1 MMKWRSGN
9 ELREMFLKYFEE
21 KGSRRYPSFSLLPE
35 DPTILFTIAGMV
47 PFKPYFLGIRNP
59 EVLRATT
66 SQKCVRTNDIDNVGR
81 TARHH
86 TFFEMLGNFSFG
98 DYFKREA
105 IPWAWTFLTEH
116 IGLDPDRLY
125 ATIYLDDD
133 EAFNIWHRDVGLSE
147 NRIVRLGEDD
157 NFWSVGPVGPCGPC
171 SELLYDQGE
180 SFSCG
185 SPDCAV
191 GCDCDRYLEIWN
203 LVFMQFNRN
212 EAGELTPLPKQNID
226 TGMGLERLASV
237 VQEVPTDF
245 ETDLFR
251 PLIDDF
257 CSLAG
262 ISYGAGKQE
271 TMAARVVSDHL
282 RAVSFI
288 IADGILPSNEGR
300 GYVLR
305 RLLRRAA
312 RYGRLVGI
320 ERPFLAELLPSV
332 LSLMGGVYEE
342 LGANRSTIEQILQM
356 EEQRFTRT
364 LDQGSLILDE
374 EIRKMPRGKKA
385 LLSGEVAFELYD
397 TYGFPLEL
405 TEEICQ
411 EASISLDREGFTRAM
426 NAQRERARGA
436 SKQSSSVMRGDVFTE
451 LLNTLGDTPFEGY
464 LSVACPCTVAG
475 LFREGEPVEELQEG
489 ESGEVILDRTPFYAE
504 KGGQVGDTGVLEN
517 LSGRFTVEDT
527 RHPAGNLIMHQG
539 AMLSGVLRVGDQIE
553 ARVNLERRKAIS
565 RNHTATHLL
574 HEGLIRRLGE
584 HVRQAGSLVAPD
596 LLRFDFTH
604 FEALKKEDLQ
614 NVEDFVNR
622 AILQNLSLESSV
634 TTLEEAKSRGAKA
647 LFGEKYGHEVRMV
660 TIPETSVELCGG
672 VHVAATGELGSFKI
686 LREESVGSGTRRI
699 TAITG
704 VEALRHHQELQEITE
719 VLRHNLGCDIS
730 SLQARLE
737 ELQQELREAEGLLK
751 KERLQGSLDRLDTLL
766 QGAVEIEG
774 ISLVRGI
781 FPEGNTEMLLQVA
794 DAVRQCL
801 NPVMVILAG
810 VFEDRVQF
818 VAVGDDE
825 AVSRGAHAGKI
836 IKEAAK
842 ITGGGGGGK
851 AAMAQ
856 AGGKNPAK
864 TEEALQA
871 VPELLRGLLSRG

>member
-1 MMKWRSGN
+1 MKWRSGN

-47 PFKPYFLGIRNP
+47 PFKPYFLGIRKP

-116 IGLDPDRLY
+116 VGLDSNRLY

-133 EAFNIWHRDVGLSE
+133 EAHSFWHRDVGLAE
-147 NRIVRLGEDD
+147 NHIVRLGDAD
-157 NFWSVGPVGPCGPC
+157 NFWSVGPTGPCGPC
-171 SELLYDQGE
+171 SELIYDQGE

-212 EAGELTPLPKQNID
+212 EAGELSPLPKQNID

-237 VQEVPTDF
+237 VQEVETDF

-251 PLIDDF
+251 PLIDSF

-262 ISYGAGKQE
+262 ISYGTGKRE

-282 RAVSFI
+282 RAVSFM

-320 ERPFLAELLPSV
+320 ERPFLVELLPSL
-332 LSLMGGVYEE
+332 LSLMGNTYEE
-342 LGANRSTIEQILQM
+342 LGANRSTIEQILQL

-364 LDQGSLILDE
+364 LDQGCLLLDE
-374 EIRKMPRGKKA
+374 EIKKIGA
-385 LLSGEVAFELYD
+385 KECPCLSGEVAFELYD

-411 EASISLDREGFTRAM
+411 EESIALDRDGFTQAM

-436 SKQSSSVMRGDVFTE
+436 SKQASSVMRGDAFTD
-451 LLNTLGDTPFEGY
+451 LLNRMGDTPFEGY
-464 LSVACPCTVAG
+464 LSVACSCTVAG
-475 LFREGEPVEELQEG
+475 LFRAGEPVEELQEG
-489 ESGEVILDRTPFYAE
+489 ESGEIVLDRTPFYAE
-504 KGGQVGDTGVLEN
+504 KGGQVGDTGILEN
-517 LSGRFTVEDT
+517 LSGRFAVEDT
-527 RHPAGNLIMHQG
+527 RHPAGNLITHQG
-539 AMLSGVLRVGDQIE
+539 RVLSGALRQGDVLE

-584 HVRQAGSLVAPD
+584 HVRQAGSLVAPE

-604 FEALKKEDLQ
+604 FEALKKEDLRE
-614 NVEDFVNR
+614 VEDFVNR
-622 AILQNLSLESSV
+622 AILQNHSLESSIA
-634 TTLEEAKSRGAKA
+634 TLEEAKSRGAKA
-647 LFGEKYGHEVRMV
+647 LFGEKYGNEVRV
-660 TIPETSVELCGG
+660 VAIPETSVELCGG
-672 VHVAATGELGSFKI
+672 IHVAATGEIGSFKI
-686 LREESVGSGTRRI
+686 LKEESVGSGTRRI

-704 VEALRHHQELQEITE
+704 MEALKHHRELQDVTEALRHS
-719 VLRHNLGCDIS
+719 LGCDVAC
-730 SLQARLE
+730 LEARME
-737 ELQQELREAEGLLK
+737 ELQRTLRDTESLLR
-751 KERLQGSLDRLDTLL
+751 KERLQGSLDRIEPLLEGALD
-766 QGAVEIEG
+766 IEG
-774 ISLVRGI
+774 ISLVTGT
-781 FPEGNTEMLLQVA
+781 FPEANTEVLLQVA
-794 DAVRQCL
+794 DAVRSRL
-801 NPVMVILAG
+801 TPVMIVLAG
-810 VFEDRVQF
+810 IFEDRVQF

-825 AVSRGAHAGKI
+825 AISRGAHAGKL
-836 IKEAAK
+836 IKETAAMA
-842 ITGGGGGGK
+842 GGGGGGK

-864 TEEALQA
+864 AEEALKA
-871 VPELLRGLLSRG
+871 VPELLRSLLKKG

>member
-1 MMKWRSGN
+1 MKWRSGN

-47 PFKPYFLGIRNP
+47 PFKPYFLGIRKP

-116 IGLDPDRLY
+116 VGLDPNRLY

-133 EAFNIWHRDVGLSE
+133 EAHSFWHRDVGLAE
-147 NRIVRLGEDD
+147 NHIVRLGDAD
-157 NFWSVGPVGPCGPC
+157 NFWSVGPTGPCGPC
-171 SELLYDQGE
+171 SELIYDQGE

-212 EAGELTPLPKQNID
+212 EAGELSPLPKQNID

-237 VQEVPTDF
+237 VQEVETDF

-251 PLIDDF
+251 PLIDSF

-262 ISYGAGKQE
+262 ISYGAGKRE

-282 RAVSFI
+282 RAVSFM

-320 ERPFLAELLPSV
+320 ERPFLVELLPSL
-332 LSLMGGVYEE
+332 LSLMGNTYEE
-342 LGANRSTIEQILQM
+342 LGANRSTIEQILQL

-364 LDQGSLILDE
+364 LDQGCLLLDE
-374 EIRKMPRGKKA
+374 EIKKIGA
-385 LLSGEVAFELYD
+385 KECPCLSGEVAFELYD

-411 EASISLDREGFTRAM
+411 EESIALDRDGFTQAM

-436 SKQSSSVMRGDVFTE
+436 SKQASSVMRGDAFTD
-451 LLNTLGDTPFEGY
+451 LLNRLGDTSFEGY
-464 LSVACPCTVAG
+464 LSTACSCTVAG

-489 ESGEVILDRTPFYAE
+489 ESGEIVLDRTPFYAE
-504 KGGQVGDTGVLEN
+504 KGGQVGDTGILEN
-517 LSGRFTVEDT
+517 LSGRFAVEDT
-527 RHPAGNLIMHQG
+527 RHPAGNLITHQG
-539 AMLSGVLRVGDQIE
+539 RVLSGILRQGDVLE

-584 HVRQAGSLVAPD
+584 HVRQAGSLVAPE

-604 FEALKKEDLQ
+604 FEALKKEDLRE
-614 NVEDFVNR
+614 VEDFVNR
-622 AILQNLSLESSV
+622 AILQNHSLESSIA
-634 TTLEEAKSRGAKA
+634 TLEEAKSRGAKA
-647 LFGEKYGHEVRMV
+647 LFGEKYGNEVRV
-660 TIPETSVELCGG
+660 VAIPETSVELCGG
-672 VHVAATGELGSFKI
+672 IHVAATGEIGSFKI
-686 LREESVGSGTRRI
+686 LKEESVGSGTRRI

-704 VEALRHHQELQEITE
+704 MEALKHHRELQDVTEALRHALGCDVACLEARVEELQRTLRDTE
-719 VLRHNLGCDIS
+719 VL
-730 SLQARLE
+730 
-737 ELQQELREAEGLLK
+737 LR
-751 KERLQGSLDRLDTLL
+751 KERLQGSLDRIEPLLEGALD
-766 QGAVEIEG
+766 IEG
-774 ISLVRGI
+774 ISLVTGT
-781 FPEGNTEMLLQVA
+781 FPEANTEVLLQVA
-794 DAVRQCL
+794 DAMRSRL
-801 NPVMVILAG
+801 TPVMIVLAG
-810 VFEDRVQF
+810 IFEDRVQF

-825 AVSRGAHAGKI
+825 AISRGAHAGKL
-836 IKEAAK
+836 IKETAAMA
-842 ITGGGGGGK
+842 GGGGGGK

-864 TEEALQA
+864 AEEALKA
-871 VPELLRGLLSRG
+871 VPQLLRSLLKKG

>member
-1 MMKWRSGN
+1 MKWRSGN

-47 PFKPYFLGIRNP
+47 PFKPYFLGIRKP

-116 IGLDPDRLY
+116 VGLDPNRLY

-133 EAFNIWHRDVGLSE
+133 EAYSFWHRDVGLAE
-147 NRIVRLGEDD
+147 NHIVRLGDAD
-157 NFWSVGPVGPCGPC
+157 NFWSVGPTGPCGPC
-171 SELLYDQGE
+171 SELIYDQGE

-212 EAGELTPLPKQNID
+212 EAGELSPLPKQNID

-237 VQEVPTDF
+237 VQEVETDF

-251 PLIDDF
+251 PLIDSF

-262 ISYGAGKQE
+262 ISYGTGKRE

-282 RAVSFI
+282 RAVSFM

-320 ERPFLAELLPSV
+320 ERPFLVELLPSL
-332 LSLMGGVYEE
+332 LSLMGNTYEE
-342 LGANRSTIEQILQM
+342 LGANRSTIEQILQI

-364 LDQGSLILDE
+364 LDQGCLLLDE
-374 EIRKMPRGKKA
+374 EIRKIRAKEGPC
-385 LLSGEVAFELYD
+385 LSGEVAFELYD

-411 EASISLDREGFTRAM
+411 EESIALDRDGFTQAM

-436 SKQSSSVMRGDVFTE
+436 SKQASSVMRGDAFTD
-451 LLNTLGDTPFEGY
+451 LLNRLGDTPFEGY
-464 LSVACPCTVAG
+464 LSAACSCTVAG

-489 ESGEVILDRTPFYAE
+489 ESGEVVLDRTPFYAE
-504 KGGQVGDTGVLEN
+504 KGGQVGDTGILEN
-517 LSGRFTVEDT
+517 LSGRFAVEDT
-527 RHPAGNLIMHQG
+527 RHPAGNLITHQG
-539 AMLSGVLRVGDQIE
+539 RVLSGVLRQGDVLE

-584 HVRQAGSLVAPD
+584 HVRQAGSLVAPE

-604 FEALKKEDLQ
+604 FEALKKEDLRE
-614 NVEDFVNR
+614 VEDFVNR
-622 AILQNLSLESSV
+622 AILQNHSLESSIA
-634 TTLEEAKSRGAKA
+634 TLEEAKSRGAKA
-647 LFGEKYGHEVRMV
+647 LFGEKYGNEVRV
-660 TIPETSVELCGG
+660 VAIPETSVELCGG
-672 VHVAATGELGSFKI
+672 VHVAATGEIGSFKI
-686 LREESVGSGTRRI
+686 LKEESVGSGTRRI

-704 VEALRHHQELQEITE
+704 MEALKHHRELQDVAEALRHS
-719 VLRHNLGCDIS
+719 LGCDVAC
-730 SLQARLE
+730 LEARME
-737 ELQQELREAEGLLK
+737 ELQRTLRDTESLLR
-751 KERLQGSLDRLDTLL
+751 KERLQGSLDRIEPLLEGALD
-766 QGAVEIEG
+766 IEG
-774 ISLVRGI
+774 ISLVTGT
-781 FPEGNTEMLLQVA
+781 FPEANTEVLLQVA
-794 DAVRQCL
+794 DAVRSRL
-801 NPVMVILAG
+801 TPVMIVLAG

-825 AVSRGAHAGKI
+825 AISRGAHAGKL
-836 IKEAAK
+836 IKETAAMA
-842 ITGGGGGGK
+842 GGGGGGK

-864 TEEALQA
+864 AEEALKA
-871 VPELLRGLLSRG
+871 VPELLRGFLKKG